1 VDVNQPA
8 PDFALPDL
16 YGRMHRLS
24 DSRGRI
30 TIVNFWSAE
39 CPHSERTDRS
49 IMASLEQWGGQGVVL
64 LSVACNRNE
73 PAGMLLGV
81 AKMRRLP
88 AVLLDAQHTVA
99 DLYAAQA
106 TPHAFVLDPG
116 GILRYR
122 GAVDD
127 VNFRQRTPTRF
138 LLGEAV
144 QALLEGRLPAVM
156 ETPAHGC
163 AIVRE
168 I

>member
-1 VDVNQPA
+1 VNVNQPA
-8 PDFALPDL
+8 PDFSLPDL
-16 YGRMHRLS
+16 HGRVSRLG
-24 DSRGRI
+24 DTRGRV

-49 IMASLEQWGGQGVVL
+49 IVAALEQWGQAVL
-64 LSVACNRNE
+64 LLSIACNRNE
-73 PAGMLLGV
+73 PARLLWEV
-81 AKMRRLP
+81 AKTRRLP
-88 AVLLDAQHTVA
+88 VVLLDAQHAVA

-106 TPHAFVLDPG
+106 TPHVFVLDPG

-144 QALLEGRLPAVM
+144 QALLEGRLPAVI

>member
-1 VDVNQPA
+1 MDLNQPA

-16 YGRMHRLS
+16 YGRIRRPSH
-24 DSRGRI
+24 SRGRI
-30 TIVNFWSAE
+30 AIVNFWSAE
-39 CPHSERTDRS
+39 CPHSERADRS
-49 IMASLEQWGGQGVVL
+49 IMAALEQWGQAVVL
-64 LSVACNRNE
+64 LSIACNRNE
-73 PAGMLLGV
+73 PAGMLMRV

-106 TPHAFVLDPG
+106 TPHAFVLDQA